1 MLIFQIIFLIFD
13 QSKKSK
19 MRSLS
24 LIFIYILIIQN
35 SYGQIGFPYC
45 ESFDGSSI
53 QESTVFGGNARLID
67 GVLRLT
73 ENQTNQRGY
82 VYVDIPFPSVFGI
95 KASFEYFSYGG
106 DVVNRA
112 DGISF
117 FLFDADVPVFT
128 VGGFGGSLGYAQ
140 KGNDPGLSRAYI
152 GIGFDEFGNF
162 GNTVENKVGGF
173 LGAGTD
179 LVPDAIA
186 IRGPG
191 NGTSGYAFLVGRKT
205 MSLDNDGLNPD
216 SQFPISSGGTGT
228 QRVTDPNQSGYRKV
242 FLELQP
248 KQDKT
253 GYFVTL
259 QMMVTTAQGQPRMV
273 TIFDGPYDFPAPKNL
288 KIGFAASTGGFT
300 NYHEI
305 RNLLVEVSNDEAL
318 EDPKG
323 VDFDEIASC
332 EGQENTYFITDEEV
346 VLPNESSVIRCLQFY
361 ASLEDIEEESG
372 DVCSQ
377 AKCREEN
384 RILELSQGTF
394 KAGDVGGEFTFFPNP
409 GFTDQQVTVYY
420 SLTDS
425 YGKSSSGNS
434 MTLLIQDS
442 PEPIT
447 LRITGNQET
456 ENEIIRLCKGE
467 SGVLIGLG
475 EEAYSRFEWFR
486 DGELVQGADQNTYT
500 VTVSGE
506 YQIFGYNRKNCAA
519 KSNIIII
526 DYPELP
532 LFIIS
537 NPTVGCTPGQSVDV
551 TTSISAFDLTSFDY
565 LLKGQGQ
572 EYRNEALTSI
582 SLSGVFELFVKY
594 KDLDCY
600 GEPLQ
605 LEVVILDQLLEVNFD
620 FMVEGTDIIGDEQ
633 GGIFPDDPIQF
644 TDRSDS
650 RAVIWNWDFG
660 NGASSNERNPIHI
673 FGKKGQFEV
682 QLAITDQYGCIQT
695 ITNLVSITRSYRVMF
710 PTGFTPL
717 DALNQTFVPKFKGIN
732 KLEFMI
738 FNSWGQLIFRIDE
751 LTTEGWDGKLNGELL
766 DSGFYFFRFNAV
778 AIDGEKVVEE
788 GKFKLIR

>member
-1 MLIFQIIFLIFD
+1 
-13 QSKKSK
+13 
-19 MRSLS
+19 MRYLS
-24 LIFIYILIIQN
+24 LIFLFILIIHS
-35 SYGQIGFPYC
+35 SYSQIGFPYC
-45 ESFDGSSI
+45 EPFDGSSI

-82 VYVDIPFPSVFGI
+82 VYIDIPFPSVFGI

-106 DVVNRA
+106 DVLRRA

-128 VGGFGGSLGYAQ
+128 AGGFGGSLGYAQ

-162 GNTVENKVGGF
+162 GNTAENKVGGF

-205 MSLDNDGLNPD
+205 MSIGNDGLNPGG
-216 SQFPISSGGTGT
+216 QFPISSGGTGT
-228 QRVTDPNQSGYRKV
+228 NRVTDPNQPGYRKV

-248 KQDKT
+248 KPDKT

-259 QMMVTTAQGQPRMV
+259 QMMVTTATGQPRMV
-273 TIFDGPYDFPAPKNL
+273 TIFDRPYDFPAPKNL

-361 ASLEDIEEESG
+361 ALLEDIEEESG
-372 DVCSQ
+372 DICSQ

-384 RILELSQGTF
+384 RVLELPQGTF
-394 KAGDVGGEFTFFPNP
+394 RAGDVGGDFTFFPNP
-409 GFTDQQVTVYY
+409 GFADQQVTVYY
-420 SLTDS
+420 TLTDS

-434 MTLLIQDS
+434 MTLTIQES
-442 PEPIT
+442 PEPIN
-447 LRITGNQET
+447 LRISGDQEAQND
-456 ENEIIRLCKGE
+456 EIRLCQGE
-467 SGVLIGLG
+467 SVSLIGLG
-475 EEAYSRFEWFR
+475 EEAYFRFEWLR
-486 DGELVQGADQNTYT
+486 DGQLVESAVQNTFA
-500 VTVSGE
+500 VLESGE
-506 YQIFGYNRKNCAA
+506 YQIVGYNRKNCPA
-519 KSNIIII
+519 KSNMIKV

-532 LFIIS
+532 PFIIS

-551 TTSISAFDLTSFDY
+551 TTAILDFDLTTYDY
-565 LLKGQGQ
+565 LLKGQGKTY
-572 EYRNEALTSI
+572 ENEALRSVGE
-582 SLSGVFELFVKY
+582 SGGYELFVKY

-605 LEVVILDQLLEVNFD
+605 LEVIILDRPLEANFD
-620 FMVEGTDIIGDEQ
+620 FVVEGTDINGDEQ

-650 RAVIWNWDFG
+650 RAVKWEWDFSD
-660 NGASSNERNPIHI
+660 GASSNERNPVHV
-673 FGKKGQFEV
+673 FGKKGQFQVE
-682 QLAITDQYGCIQT
+682 LTITDQYGCTQT
-695 ITNLVSITRSYRVMF
+695 ITNLVSITRSYRIMF

-717 DALNQTFVPKFKGIN
+717 DGLNQTFAPKFKGIA

-738 FNSWGQLIFRIDE
+738 FNSWGQLIFRTDE

-766 DSGFYFFRFNAV
+766 DSGFYFFKFNAV

>member
-1 MLIFQIIFLIFD
+1 
-13 QSKKSK
+13 
-19 MRSLS
+19 MRYLS
-24 LIFIYILIIQN
+24 LIFLFILIIQN
-35 SYGQIGFPYC
+35 SYSQIGFPYC
-45 ESFDGSSI
+45 EPFDGSSI
-53 QESTVFGGNARLID
+53 QEATVFGGNARLIE

-82 VYVDIPFPSVFGI
+82 IYVDISFPSVFGI

-106 DVVNRA
+106 DVPRRA

-128 VGGFGGSLGYAQ
+128 AGGFGGSLGYAQ
-140 KGNDPGLSRAYI
+140 KGNDPGLSSAYI

-162 GNTVENKVGGF
+162 GNTAENKVGGF
-173 LGAGTD
+173 LGAGSD

-205 MSLDNDGLNPD
+205 MSIGNDGLNPGG
-216 SQFPISSGGTGT
+216 QFPISSGGTGT
-228 QRVTDPNQSGYRKV
+228 NRVTDPNQPGYRKV

-248 KQDKT
+248 KPDKT

-259 QMMVTTAQGQPRMV
+259 QMMVTTAIGQPRMV
-273 TIFDGPYDFPAPKNL
+273 TIFDRPYDFPAPKNL

-300 NYHEI
+300 NFHEI
-305 RNLLVEVSNDEAL
+305 RNLQVEVSNDEAL

-346 VLPNESSVIRCLQFY
+346 ILPNESSVIRCLQFY

-372 DVCSQ
+372 DICSQ

-384 RILELSQGTF
+384 RSLELPQGTF
-394 KAGDVGGEFTFFPNP
+394 RAGDVGGDFTFFPNP
-409 GFTDQQVTVYY
+409 GFADQKVTVYY
-420 SLTDS
+420 TLTDS

-434 MTLLIQDS
+434 MTLTIQES
-442 PEPIT
+442 PAPIN
-447 LRITGNQET
+447 LRISGDQEAPDD
-456 ENEIIRLCKGE
+456 EIRLCQGE
-467 SGVLIGLG
+467 SVSLIGLG
-475 EEAYSRFEWFR
+475 EEAYFRFEWFR
-486 DGELVQGADQNTYT
+486 DGQLVESAVQNTFT
-500 VTVSGE
+500 VFESGE
-506 YQIFGYNRKNCAA
+506 YQIVGYNRKNCPA
-519 KSNIIII
+519 KSNMIKV

-532 LFIIS
+532 PFIIS

-551 TTSISAFDLTSFDY
+551 TTAILDFDMTTYDY
-565 LLKGQGQ
+565 LLKGQGKTY
-572 EYRNEALTSI
+572 ENEALKSVGE
-582 SLSGVFELFVKY
+582 SGGFELFVKY

-600 GEPLQ
+600 GEPIQ
-605 LEVVILDQLLEVNFD
+605 LEVIILDRPLEVNFD
-620 FMVEGTDIIGDEQ
+620 FVVEGTDIKGDDQ

-650 RAVIWNWDFG
+650 RAVKWEWDFSD
-660 NGASSNERNPIHI
+660 GASSNERNPVHV
-673 FGKKGQFEV
+673 FGKKGQFQVE
-682 QLAITDQYGCIQT
+682 LTITDQYGCTQT
-695 ITNLVSITRSYRVMF
+695 IVNLVSITRSYRIMF

-717 DALNQTFVPKFKGIN
+717 DGLNQTFAPKFKGIA

-738 FNSWGQLIFRIDE
+738 FNSWGQLIFRTDE

-766 DSGFYFFRFNAV
+766 DSGFYFFKFNAV

>member
-1 MLIFQIIFLIFD
+1 
-13 QSKKSK
+13 

-24 LIFIYILIIQN
+24 LIFLYILIIQN

-45 ESFDGSSI
+45 EPFDGSSI
-53 QESTVFGGNARLID
+53 QGSTVFGGNARLID

-73 ENQTNQRGY
+73 ENQNNQRGY
-82 VYVDIPFPSVFGI
+82 VYIDIPFPSVFGI

-106 DVVNRA
+106 DAVNRA

-128 VGGFGGSLGYAQ
+128 SGGFGGSLGYSQ
-140 KGNDPGLSRAYI
+140 RTNEPGLSGGYI

-162 GNTVENKVGGF
+162 GNIAENKQGGF
-173 LGAGTD
+173 PGVGTD
-179 LVPDAIA
+179 LVPNAIS

-191 NGTSGYAFLVGRKT
+191 SGSSGYEFLVGRKT
-205 MSLDNDGLNPD
+205 MTTGNDGLNPGA
-216 SQFPISSGGTGT
+216 QFPISSGGPGT
-228 QRVTDPNQSGYRKV
+228 SRVTDPNLPGYRKV
-242 FLELQP
+242 FLDLQP
-248 KQDKT
+248 KADGT
-253 GYFVTL
+253 GYFVSL
-259 QMMVTTAQGQPRMV
+259 QMLVTTAAGQPRMV
-273 TIFDGPYDFPAPKNL
+273 TIFDRPYDFPAPKNL

-300 NYHEI
+300 NFHEI
-305 RNLLVEVSNDEAL
+305 KNLLVEVSNDEAL
-318 EDPKG
+318 ENPKG

-384 RILELSQGTF
+384 RVLELPQGTF
-394 KAGDVGGEFTFFPNP
+394 KAGDIGGEFTFFPNP
-409 GFTDQQVTVYY
+409 GFTDQKVTVYY

-434 MTLLIQDS
+434 MTLTIQES
-442 PEPIT
+442 PEPIN
-447 LRITGNQET
+447 LRVFGNQES
-456 ENEIIRLCKGE
+456 ENDEIRLCKGE
-467 SGVLIGLG
+467 SVSLIGLG

-486 DGELVQGADQNTYT
+486 DGELVEGADQNTYT
-500 VTVSGE
+500 VTESGE
-506 YQIFGYNRKNCAA
+506 YQILGYNRKNCPAQ
-519 KSNIIII
+519 SNTIKV

-532 LFIIS
+532 SFTIS
-537 NPTVGCTPGQSVDV
+537 NPTIGCTPGQSVDV
-551 TTSISAFDLTSFDY
+551 TTSIAGFDLTFFDY
-565 LLKGQGQ
+565 LLRGQGQ

-582 SLSGVFELFVKY
+582 SVSGVFELFVKY

-605 LEVVILDQLLEVNFD
+605 LEVVILDRPLEVNFD
-620 FMVEGTDIIGDEQ
+620 FVVAGTDIKGDEQ

-644 TDRSDS
+644 TDISDE
-650 RAVIWNWDFG
+650 RAVKWGWDFSDG
-660 NGASSNERNPIHI
+660 TNSSEKNPVHI
-673 FGKKGQFEV
+673 FGKKGRFEV
-682 QLAITDQYGCIQT
+682 ELTITDQYGCTQT

-717 DALNQTFVPKFKGIN
+717 DALNQTFAPKFKGIS

-738 FNSWGQLIFRIDE
+738 FNSWGQLIFRTDE
-751 LTTEGWDGKLNGELL
+751 LTTDGWDGKLNGELL
-766 DSGFYFFRFNAV
+766 DSGFYFFKFNGV